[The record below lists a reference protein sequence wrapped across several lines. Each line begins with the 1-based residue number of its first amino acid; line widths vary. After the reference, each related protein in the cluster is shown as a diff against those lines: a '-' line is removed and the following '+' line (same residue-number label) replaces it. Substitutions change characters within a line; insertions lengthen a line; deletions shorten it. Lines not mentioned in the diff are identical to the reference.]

1 MVPVIMAKLAI
12 LAQAIVALV
21 LAVILMTVQPD
32 TIAIMASPIVRDQK
46 IIVVM
51 VLKERLVLRLTVL
64 GM

>member
-51 VLKERLVLRLTVL
+51 VLKERLVLRFTVL

>member
-12 LAQAIVALV
+12 LDQAIVALV

>member
-32 TIAIMASPIVRDQK
+32 TIAIMASPIVRDQ
-46 IIVVM
+46 
-51 VLKERLVLRLTVL
+51 
-64 GM
+64 